1 MNEIKRQLKLKIGD
15 TTKHQ
20 QQVVRKIHE
29 RDSNYV
35 KKNKTFF
42 SAVVSVALLVAT
54 CLFVFS
60 LKEESSHTTALDVV
74 PTPVVEEIE
83 TPVEVPPQIVEEI
96 ENSAEVQTPLTEEQK
111 QQYYAQYVE
120 IVDNVMDKKLGMGI
134 GVVPIDEFEESDWV
148 EPQEFERRIQAGVKS
163 FLKRERERL
172 AAMSSNLEPAVM
184 NPDGTTT
191 KAQYLYFSDIV
202 KKIEVTA
209 TFDTRYD
216 AVKNRRVFSEVNNIS
231 AEMLDA
237 YATWE
242 STFVEATLL
251 DGGRTYSVYME
262 GIFYYNGMDFEKAFT
277 IEFYCDEFGEIS

>member
-15 TTKHQ
+15 TAKHQ
-20 QQVVRKIHE
+20 QQVMRKIHE
-29 RDSNYV
+29 RDSKHV

-42 SAVVSVALLVAT
+42 SAVVSVTLLVAA

-74 PTPVVEEIE
+74 PTPVVEKIE
-83 TPVEVPPQIVEEI
+83 SPVEVPTPIVEKI
-96 ENSAEVQTPLTEEQK
+96 EDSAELQTLLTEEQK

-148 EPQEFERRIQAGVKS
+148 EPQEFERRIQAGVES
-163 FLKRERERL
+163 FLKREQEKL
-172 AAMSSNLEPAVM
+172 AAVSSELKPAVM
-184 NPDGTTT
+184 NVDGTTT
-191 KAQYLYFSDIV
+191 KVQYLYFPDIL

-216 AVKNRRVFSEVNNIS
+216 TAKNRRVFSGVNHIS

-251 DGGRTYSVYME
+251 DGDRTYSVYME
-262 GIFYYNGMDFEKAFT
+262 GIFYYNGMEIEKVFT
-277 IEFYCDEFGEIS
+277 IEFYCDEFGKIS